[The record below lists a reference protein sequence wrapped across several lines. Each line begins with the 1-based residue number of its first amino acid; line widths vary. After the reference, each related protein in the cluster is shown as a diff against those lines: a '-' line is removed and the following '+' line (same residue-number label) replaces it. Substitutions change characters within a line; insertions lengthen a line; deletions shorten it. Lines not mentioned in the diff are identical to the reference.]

1 MKLLFEYLFGAQ
13 LSKETAQYLETLMKN
28 SAAAPRQRTDAL
40 LKSLDH
46 SSEPRITIGRTPWGT
61 PVIVPVSE
69 IAGAHGVVT
78 GTTGSGKTRMALG
91 IIKALL
97 DSIIESLI
105 AEACNPGG
113 FGVLDAKGDLFHGT
127 LFLIAKRLQE
137 LQRAHPQAAREL
149 RRRIVII
156 DFSSRFPVPVMSYNI
171 FARWPGLEAD
181 FFAANRADVLMD
193 LLPGS
198 DGLSLAAS
206 GVLNKLILL
215 MSEHGVPITELGEIV
230 GDERRRSRLVA
241 QCRDR
246 SLAAYFTRQF
256 PQVPKSTLSALLRRI
271 DALFTSDGVR
281 LALGGVSAPN
291 FRQLQDEGKIVVITS
306 FGKTIARGVRR
317 VLQKLAFSDIT
328 QSVFSRQKP
337 ESPFPW
343 LCDEAQNFFHTESL
357 RDNVTDLLT
366 MSRSFGTFFLFF
378 TQDLQTAVHD
388 PRILRVLNTNT
399 RWCMAM
405 RGDPADCAF
414 LKSALPISGR
424 RFKPRPHPFAEENLY
439 SPTEERALVHQEI
452 ASLPDRQGFIWL
464 KNRSAEAIPVVVAD
478 VPIPNGNALM
488 RATSAIRQDATIGG
502 RMSRKQYEQ
511 AIAARDKEQSREA
524 PDLSMALTRRYQST
538 REETEV

>member
-1 MKLLFEYLFGAQ
+1 MRLLFEYLFGPQ
-13 LSKETAQYLETLMKN
+13 LEKETARYLETLAETN
-28 SAAAPRQRTDAL
+28 VAASRRQTDAL
-40 LKSLDH
+40 LKSLKGR
-46 SSEPRITIGRTPWGT
+46 SEPQITIGCTPWGA

-69 IAGAHGVVT
+69 IVRAHGVVT
-78 GTTGSGKTRMALG
+78 GTTGSGKTRMGLAV
-91 IIKALL
+91 IKALL
-97 DSIIESLI
+97 DSTIESLI
-105 AEACNPGG
+105 AEASNPGG
-113 FGVLDAKGDLFHGT
+113 FGALDAKGDLFHGT
-127 LFLIAKRLQE
+127 LFLIAKHLQE
-137 LQRAHPQAAREL
+137 LQRAHPHAAHEL

-156 DFSSRFPVPVMSYNI
+156 DFSSRFPMPVMSYNI

-198 DGLSLAAS
+198 DRLSLGAS

-215 MSEHGVPITELGEIV
+215 MSEHGVPVTDLGEMV
-230 GDERRRSRLVA
+230 GNERRRSRLVA

-281 LALGGVSAPN
+281 LALGCVSAPN

-317 VLQKLAFSDIT
+317 VLQKLVFSDIT

-343 LCDEAQNFFHTESL
+343 LCDEAQNFFYTESL

-405 RGDPADCAF
+405 RCDPADCTF
-414 LKSALPISGR
+414 LKSALPITGR
-424 RFKPRPHPFAEENLY
+424 RFKPHPHPFAEQSLY

-478 VPIPNGNALM
+478 VPIPDGNALM
-488 RATSAIRQDATIGG
+488 KATSAIRQDATIGG
-502 RMSRKQYEQ
+502 RMSRKQYDQ
-511 AIAARDKEQSREA
+511 AIAARDKEQSYET

-538 REETEV
+538 REEREV

>member
-1 MKLLFEYLFGAQ
+1 MKLLFEYLFGPQ
-13 LSKETAQYLETLMKN
+13 LEKETARYLETLAETN
-28 SAAAPRQRTDAL
+28 VAASRRQTDAL
-40 LKSLDH
+40 LKSLKGR
-46 SSEPRITIGRTPWGT
+46 SEPQITIGCTPWGA

-69 IAGAHGVVT
+69 IVRAHGVVT
-78 GTTGSGKTRMALG
+78 GTTGSGKTRVGLL

-105 AEACNPGG
+105 AEACNPCG

-127 LFLIAKRLQE
+127 LFLVAQRLQK
-137 LQRAHPQAAREL
+137 LQRTHPRVAHKL
-149 RRRIVII
+149 RQLIGIV
-156 DFSSRFPVPVMSYNI
+156 DLSSRDPVTPYNI
-171 FARWPGLEAD
+171 HARWPGLEPD

-193 LLPGS
+193 LLSGS
-198 DGLSLAAS
+198 DRLSLAAS

-215 MSEHGVPITELGEIV
+215 MSEHGVPITDLGEIV
-230 GDERRRSRLVA
+230 GNERRRSRLVA

-256 PQVPKSTLSALLRRI
+256 PQVPTSTLAALLRRI

-317 VLQKLAFSDIT
+317 VLQKLVFSDIT
-328 QSVFSRQKP
+328 RGVFSRQKP
-337 ESPFPW
+337 ESPFLW

-366 MSRSFGTFFLFF
+366 MSRSFGTFFLFL

-388 PRILRVLNTNT
+388 PRTVRVLNTNT

-405 RGDPADCAF
+405 RSDPADCNF
-414 LKSALPISGR
+414 LKSALPITGR
-424 RFKPRPHPFAEENLY
+424 RFKPRPHPFAEQSLY
-439 SPTEERALVHQEI
+439 SPAEERALVHEDI
-452 ASLPDRQGFIWL
+452 ASLPDRTGYLWL

-478 VPIPNGNALM
+478 VPIPDGNALM
-488 RATSAIRQDATIGG
+488 KATSAIRQDATVGG
-502 RMSRKQYEQ
+502 RMSRKQYDQ
-511 AIAARDKEQSREA
+511 AIASRDKEQSYEA

-538 REETEV
+538 REEREV